1 VTASIGEAEAGRL
14 AERRERQGT
23 RHRISGQLGED
34 HLEGASDEEFVVN
47 MSGTEFLVD
56 PINTGDIVRAHWKA
70 ADVHPLVGLSRS
82 DRPHASG
89 QN

>member
-23 RHRISGQLGED
+23 RHEYQGTWVKIT
-34 HLEGASDEEFVVN
+34 LEGASDEEFVVN
-47 MSGTEFLVD
+47 VPDTEFFVD
-56 PINTGDIVRAHWKA
+56 PINTGDMVRAHWKG
-70 ADVHPLVGLSRS
+70 ADVHPLVGSSRS